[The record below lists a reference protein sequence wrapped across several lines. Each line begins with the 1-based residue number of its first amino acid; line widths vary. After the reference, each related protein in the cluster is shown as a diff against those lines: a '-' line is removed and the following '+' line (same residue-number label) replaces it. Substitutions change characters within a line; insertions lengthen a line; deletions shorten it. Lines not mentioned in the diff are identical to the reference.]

1 LSLREVPFPFSSRAE
16 RCPRA
21 NPNEWDKQDDDI
33 SILVNN
39 WFEFIYENTSDE
51 RIESNGIMCNEDL
64 AEMSDADLE
73 EKMLE
78 ICKKIAGAQKLQRTR
93 YAVTSLPLL

>member
-1 LSLREVPFPFSSRAE
+1 
-16 RCPRA
+16 
-21 NPNEWDKQDDDI
+21 
-33 SILVNN
+33 
-39 WFEFIYENTSDE
+39 
-51 RIESNGIMCNEDL
+51 MCNEDL

-73 EKMLE
+73 EKILE